1 MSLLIISLSSE
12 GLILNWALNQVWELV
27 IRKLG
32 TNLYL
37 ALEDD
42 DCDFSSAQYD
52 QSLSKASFE
61 KDVQLFWASIDYGQ
75 NKSAIALIKK
85 ILTAHG
91 FDLNI
96 ENVLAT
102 LDSLWFGNIVQT
114 KSDKPEPNM
123 PARRFMPA
131 LSFYMPS
138 KGKSGFLLDLFYQ
151 ELKALD
157 DKKLGP
163 KDKDLA
169 KSLKEKDQL
178 LDKQKKEL
186 KEMTEQ
192 VNYLEQM
199 LARKN
204 AQSDGGE
211 APQEFYK
218 DLDIRVGTVH
228 RIDLEQ
234 RFLLVKSG
242 RQHFKVPFVF
252 LRGFPKAGDR
262 CAIKIKAKKSGVD
275 IIFTHDEIGVFTQL
289 LGFVVAISPDGIM
302 KVRIDRFGYWQIK
315 SVNEHETQLLEDLQV
330 GQFMLLSF
338 YEGDLIKFQK
348 IEQVKSLTKDMV
360 MEAIASY
367 QLQEKMN
374 TKTEDNSSKYADLK
388 ETT

>member
-1 MSLLIISLSSE
+1 MRLDTPGSSSHE
-12 GLILNWALNQVWELV
+12 GIRSHGGIA

-37 ALEDD
+37 ALEDE

-52 QSLSKASFE
+52 QSLSKASYE

-91 FDLNI
+91 YDLNI

-114 KSDKPEPNM
+114 KSDNPQPNM
-123 PARRFMPA
+123 PARRFLPA
-131 LSFYMPS
+131 ISFYMPS
-138 KGKSGFLLDLFYQ
+138 KGNSGFLLELFYQ

-157 DKKLGP
+157 DKKLVP

-169 KSLKEKDQL
+169 KTLKENEQL

-186 KEMTEQ
+186 KELNDQ
-192 VNYLEQM
+192 IKYLEHM
-199 LARKN
+199 LAKKGE
-204 AQSDGGE
+204 QGGGAE
-211 APQEFYK
+211 VQQEYHK

-228 RIDLEQ
+228 RMDYDQ
-234 RFLLVKSG
+234 RFLLIKSG

-262 CAIKIKAKKSGVD
+262 CAIKTKAKKSGVD
-275 IIFTHDEIGVFTQL
+275 IIFTHDEIGSFEQY
-289 LGFVVAISPDGIM
+289 LGIVVAISPDGIL

-315 SVNEHETQLLEDLQV
+315 PVNEHETQLLEDLQV

-338 YEGDLIKFQK
+338 FEENLIRFQK
-348 IEQVKSLTKDMV
+348 IEQVKSWTKDMV
-360 MEAIASY
+360 TEAIASN
-367 QLQEKMN
+367 QLLEKLN
-374 TKTEDNSSKYADLK
+374 TKADDHSSSYEELK
-388 ETT
+388 EAT

>member
-1 MSLLIISLSSE
+1 MQTHL
-12 GLILNWALNQVWELV
+12 ELGHAFYWFLKELF
-27 IRKLG
+27 IRRLG
-32 TNLYL
+32 ANLFL

-42 DCDFSSAQYD
+42 DCDFSGAQFD
-52 QSLSKASFE
+52 QSLSKASYE

-91 FDLNI
+91 YDLNI

-123 PARRFMPA
+123 PAKRFLPA
-131 LSFYMPS
+131 VSFYMPS

-151 ELKALD
+151 ELRALD

-163 KDKDLA
+163 KDKEQA
-169 KSLKEKDQL
+169 KILKEKDQL

-186 KEMTEQ
+186 KDLTEQ
-192 VNYLEQM
+192 VKYLEHM
-199 LARKN
+199 LAKKG
-204 AQSDGGE
+204 AGGAGSGE
-211 APQEFYK
+211 LTQEYYK

-228 RIDLEQ
+228 RVDFEQ
-234 RFLLVKSG
+234 RFILVKSG

-252 LRGFPKAGDR
+252 LRGFPKTGDR

-275 IIFTHDEIGVFTQL
+275 IIFTHDEISPFKQL
-289 LGFVVAISPDGIM
+289 LGLVVATSTEGIL
-302 KVRIDRFGYWQIK
+302 KIRIDRYGYWQIK
-315 SVNEHETQLLEDLQV
+315 PVNEFETQLLEDIKV

-338 YEGDLIKFQK
+338 FDGSLIRFQK
-348 IEQVKSLTKDMV
+348 IEQVKSWTKDII

-367 QLQEKMN
+367 QLHEKLN
-374 TKTEDNSSKYADLK
+374 TDTEENSGAYEELK
-388 ETT
+388 EAT